1 MKCIDAT
8 RLASESQDREL
19 GLAERTSLQ
28 MHLVICAGCR
38 RFNAQL
44 GVLRQ
49 AMRRVDALSEDGLS
63 GGPAEP
69 GRDEG
74 PPR

>member
-8 RLASESQDREL
+8 RLASESQDRDL
-19 GLAERTSLQ
+19 SLPERASLQ
-28 MHLVICAGCR
+28 MHLMICTGCR

-49 AMRRVDALSEDGLS
+49 ALHRVDALSDDGLD
-63 GGPAEP
+63 AE
-69 GRDEG
+69 R
-74 PPR
+74 PPRDAGDAP

>member
-49 AMRRVDALSEDGLS
+49 ALRRVDALSEDGLAPEQKDIDK
-63 GGPAEP
+63 GEP
-69 GRDEG
+69 
-74 PPR
+74 PP